1 MPLVALTATAPPHV
15 RRDIERSLKLRTGFH
30 VAAKTADRPNLT
42 LKCQALASGLGTVLR
57 DVAKSLGKGN
67 GSTLIYCS
75 TRNEV
80 EATAATLKQLAPQGT
95 TIAAYHAGLGDDH
108 RKQAHY
114 DFLSGK
120 VECVVATVA
129 FGMGID
135 KPDVRRV
142 IHVLSLIHI

>member
-15 RRDIERSLKLRTGFH
+15 RRDIERSLKLRTGYH

-108 RKQAHY
+108 RKKAHY
-114 DFLSGK
+114 DFLAGSRMRRGH
-120 VECVVATVA
+120 
-129 FGMGID
+129 
-135 KPDVRRV
+135 RRV
-142 IHVLSLIHI
+142 RHGHRQA